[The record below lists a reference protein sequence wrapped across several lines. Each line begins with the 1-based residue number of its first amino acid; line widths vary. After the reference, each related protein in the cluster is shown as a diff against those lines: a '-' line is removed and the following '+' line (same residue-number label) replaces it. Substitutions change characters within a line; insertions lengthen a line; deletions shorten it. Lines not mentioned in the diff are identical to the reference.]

1 MPRILLS
8 LFVAASLWFMMFSP
22 WTAPHINFWLAM
34 SASAVILTLLALLF
48 GGLRLPR
55 MSVREWGLSLVLG
68 VVIAALLWCAF
79 WVGDKVSQWLFDFAR
94 PQVDLIYGMKTG
106 KAPWVL
112 SLLLLLVIG
121 PAEEIFWRGYIQ
133 QSLVNKLRRRYRRC
147 ALAVANRKAKNWAF
161 IITTA
166 VHAHYGGAG
175 LRYSLGRPLS
185 ADAQA
190 AASHRHQPRVVGC
203 GGICVVT
210 SVNSGTSGRNLY
222 VPFSLSRWQTMCW
235 SPLLTMS
242 HSTRITVL

>member
-8 LFVAASLWFMMFSP
+8 LFVAASLWFLMFSP

-55 MSVREWGLSLVLG
+55 MSVREWGLLLVLG
-68 VVIAALLWCAF
+68 AVIAALLWCAF
-79 WVGDKVSQWLFDFAR
+79 WVGDKVSQWMFDFAR

-106 KAPWVL
+106 KAPWAL

-166 VHAHYGGAG
+166 AYTLVHLPSGNFMLIMAALVCGIAWGGLYRLMPKQLPAIVISHA
-175 LRYSLGRPLS
+175 LW
-185 ADAQA
+185 DA
-190 AASHRHQPRVVGC
+190 AAFVW
-203 GGICVVT
+203 
-210 SVNSGTSGRNLY
+210 L
-222 VPFSLSRWQTMCW
+222 
-235 SPLLTMS
+235 PL
-242 HSTRITVL
+242 